1 MKAIQRALYSFL
13 VAFSLNAS
21 ADEVSPPLV
30 INNIDVVSMNAPN
43 ILSIAPCKA
52 NGDGTYT
59 EMITTMASVLPP
71 EMGDALLAKY
81 CQECYKRKFQLSQ
94 KK

>member
-1 MKAIQRALYSFL
+1 MKAIQRALYSLL
-13 VAFSLNAS
+13 VVFSLNAS
-21 ADEVSPPLV
+21 ADEASSPV
-30 INNIDVVSMNAPN
+30 AINNIDTSRMDVLST
-43 ILSIAPCKA
+43 LSIDPCIPT
-52 NGDGTYT
+52 GDGTFV